1 MKTKLLILIAVLGLL
16 AAACGPAKPLPPKEV
31 VAVQVIDKA
40 FKDAYLGMA
49 ALNAQAVPQEASWSG
64 AFATWQESQ
73 SNFLVSAG
81 ESYRQVKQCYP
92 DSEEVI
98 VSGANAVFGADAS
111 GNPVGVANEQQA
123 FINALASGGGLY
135 AGDVEVCQQAAADFI
150 VWARE
155 NRTTILNLRVDL
167 RARESAYIT
176 WRDSDLTQRA
186 TISFLT
192 QYGPY
197 FEEMVADGSGA
208 VLDAIA
214 IEANLP
220 PLEWDFVGFPT
231 ASLYAHVRSE
241 RICTQNMGYYK
252 GVTSTPNG
260 EHPNLF
266 KTEWVDEQNGDCT
279 LYRKAAWNYMTK
291 LFISAQAAASQNCG
305 VDAGFDQAIDP
316 ETCELVEPTP
326 EPATPQSKGIAPS
339 VVLAVFNEDDFYLE
353 NTPRKSVV
361 EYR

>member
-1 MKTKLLILIAVLGLL
+1 MKRIPIILMIVIGLL
-16 AAACGPAKPLPPKEV
+16 VAACGPSKPKPPAAEV
-31 VAVQVIDKA
+31 VAQEVVSQV

-73 SNFLVSAG
+73 SNFLVTAG

-98 VSGANAVFGADAS
+98 VGAANAVFGADAS
-111 GNPVGVANEQQA
+111 GNPVGVGNEQQA
-123 FINALASGGGLY
+123 FINALGTGGSLY

-186 TISFLT
+186 TIDFLT
-192 QYGPY
+192 TYGPY
-197 FEEMVADGSGA
+197 FEEMVAKGSGA
-208 VLDAIA
+208 VLDKIA

-220 PLEWDFVGFPT
+220 PLEWDFVGYPT
-231 ASLYAHVRSE
+231 SSLYVHIRSE
-241 RICTQNMGYYK
+241 RVCTQNMSYYK
-252 GVTSTPNG
+252 GVKPTPNG
-260 EHPNLF
+260 EHPNMY
-266 KTEWVDEQNGDCT
+266 KTTWTDPDTFDCT
-279 LYRKAAWNYMTK
+279 LYRQAAWNYMTK
-291 LFISAQAAASQNCG
+291 LFVSAQAAASQNCG
-305 VDAGFDQAIDP
+305 VDAGFDQEIDP
-316 ETCELVEPTP
+316 ETCEIIPTP
-326 EPATPQSKGIAPS
+326 AP
-339 VVLAVFNEDDFYLE
+339 VNQKAPTLVLAVFDENDFYLE
-353 NTPRKSVV
+353 STSRNVV
-361 EYR
+361 AGYR